1 MEITKSKV
9 KIAAFAALTISFNF
23 LFWMEKPGV
32 NYAIYGSLFIGLL
45 MFLEPTKIKNR
56 YVVVSLVGL
65 IISMISVLLVNSNIS
80 IVMFFISAVLFV
92 SFYYQNEL
100 KSLYYVIPDSVIN
113 LFFSVSELFAVASL
127 RSQNTSSG
135 KKLWK
140 WTKILIIPV
149 TITLVFFFIYF
160 RSNHFIEDYT
170 VLFFEEI
177 QVKKK
182 RIILVILVFNWY
194 YLNL

>member
-100 KSLYYVIPDSVIN
+100 KSLYYV
-113 LFFSVSELFAVASL
+113 
-127 RSQNTSSG
+127 
-135 KKLWK
+135 KL
-140 WTKILIIPV
+140 ICSFL
-149 TITLVFFFIYF
+149 
-160 RSNHFIEDYT
+160 
-170 VLFFEEI
+170 
-177 QVKKK
+177 
-182 RIILVILVFNWY
+182 
-194 YLNL
+194 

>member
-170 VLFFEEI
+170 VLFFE
-177 QVKKK
+177 
-182 RIILVILVFNWY
+182 Y
-194 YLNL
+194 